1 MTLRQLFKRTYAIK
15 ILIILI
21 IVPIGFYTKFYS
33 GPLQKW
39 VSYSLG
45 DFLYEIFWCL
55 VISLF
60 FPNLKSSRIAIIVFF
75 ATGILEFIQLWHL
88 PILEN
93 IRDTFVGRTLIGNY
107 FIWSDFIYYAAGC
120 LAGYFILEA
129 ISRVKTAK

>member
-1 MTLRQLFKRTYAIK
+1 MTLRQLFKRADTFK

-55 VISLF
+55 LISLF
-60 FPNLKSSRIAIIVFF
+60 FPRLQYFRVAIIVFS
-75 ATGILEFIQLWHL
+75 ATGIIEFLQLWHL
-88 PILEN
+88 PILEK
-93 IRDTFVGRTLIGNY
+93 IRETFLGRTLIGNY
-107 FIWSDFIYYAAGC
+107 FIWSDFIYYAIGC
-120 LAGYFILEA
+120 LAGYFILKV
-129 ISRVKTAK
+129 IDRVKTAK

>member
-1 MTLRQLFKRTYAIK
+1 MTLRQLFKRKYAIK

-45 DFLYEIFWCL
+45 DFWYEIFWCL

-75 ATGILEFIQLWHL
+75 RYRYSRIHTIMAFTHFRKDKRNFYRANSNRKLLYLERFYILCRRMLSWIFYLRSH
-88 PILEN
+88 
-93 IRDTFVGRTLIGNY
+93 
-107 FIWSDFIYYAAGC
+107 
-120 LAGYFILEA
+120 
-129 ISRVKTAK
+129 